1 MSIISFVASKLNH
14 VDEFKLIYFCLPLL
28 YLEYK
33 KNNKEVF
40 LAFFKIFLSFNLSV
54 LVKGVLRIPHPV
66 YTHTFAFPSA
76 HCWMVPFA
84 IYAILFC
91 LIQEK
96 KICIIWTV
104 FAGLMEI
111 FICVYNAHHTLLD
124 CFGGLTCCLISLVV
138 IELYLKQITYK
149 NEKNSLYHVA
159 VHDGWCS
166 RSAET
171 KSETAAVPRRNTNTS
186 MVQRHVEGGREPTG
200 TQIHTHRL
208 RRENRQQCR
217 AD

>member
-66 YTHTFAFPSA
+66 STHTFAFPSA

-149 NEKNSLYHVA
+149 KLIFADIFVVLSILIVNQLAPIFLRNNMFGYLLWFIVSHVLYLYPSLKNKVL
-159 VHDGWCS
+159 
-166 RSAET
+166 
-171 KSETAAVPRRNTNTS
+171 KK
-186 MVQRHVEGGREPTG
+186 
-200 TQIHTHRL
+200 
-208 RRENRQQCR
+208 
-217 AD
+217 